1 MPKKSK
7 KEVLLKSFKELAL
20 QKPISKITITNITD
34 NCGLSQPTFYR
45 YFKDKY
51 DLIAWSYITD
61 TGEIMGRIGKQGY
74 QWRDTLYDGMR
85 HFGKNRALIVNALKH
100 TGGREAFIRQMER
113 TNIDLLCN
121 EIRKTIMTEKIPDDI
136 LDMVKIYC
144 YGTVRLTCEW
154 LTDDLP
160 ITPEK
165 LADDMEKSLPEPLKV
180 YLYP

>member
-1 MPKKSK
+1 
-7 KEVLLKSFKELAL
+7 
-20 QKPISKITITNITD
+20 
-34 NCGLSQPTFYR
+34 
-45 YFKDKY
+45 
-51 DLIAWSYITD
+51 
-61 TGEIMGRIGKQGY
+61 
-74 QWRDTLYDGMR
+74 
-85 HFGKNRALIVNALKH
+85 
-100 TGGREAFIRQMER
+100 
-113 TNIDLLCN
+113 
-121 EIRKTIMTEKIPDDI
+121 MTEKIPNDI

>member
-1 MPKKSK
+1 MQKKSK
-7 KEVLLKSFKELAL
+7 KEVLVKSFQELAL

-51 DLIAWSYITD
+51 DLIAWAYTAD
-61 TGEIMGRIGKQGY
+61 TGKIMGRIGEQGY
-74 QWRDTLYDGMR
+74 EWRDTLYDGAR
-85 HFGKNRALIVNALKH
+85 YFDKNRSLVVNALKH
-100 TGGREAFIRQMER
+100 TSGRDAFMRQMEQI
-113 TNIDLLCN
+113 NIALLCN

-144 YGTVRLTCEW
+144 YGTVRLMCDW
-154 LTDDLP
+154 LTDNIP
-160 ITPEK
+160 TTPER
-165 LADDMEKSLPEPLKV
+165 LAEVMEKSLPEPLKV

>member
-7 KEVLLKSFKELAL
+7 KEILLKSFQELAL

-51 DLIAWSYITD
+51 DLIEWSYITD

-74 QWRDTLYDGMR
+74 QWRDTLYDAMR
-85 HFGKNRALIVNALKH
+85 YFDQNRNLMVNALKH
-100 TGGREAFIRQMER
+100 TSGRDAFVRQMARINTE
-113 TNIDLLCN
+113 LLSN
-121 EIRKTIMTEKIPDDI
+121 EIRKAIMTEKLPDDI
-136 LDMVKIYC
+136 LGMVKLYC
-144 YGTVRLTCEW
+144 YGMVQLMCEW
-154 LTDDLP
+154 LTDDFP
-160 ITPEK
+160 ITPER
-165 LADDMEKSLPEPLKV
+165 LAEVMERSLPEPLKV